1 MSVGRN
7 ETCPCGSGKKF
18 KVCCA
23 GKSAQRTSR
32 GLMLLLG
39 TLAIIAAV
47 GIVASMRDDDEKR
60 RTPVPVAAAPVNVPG
75 PQPPGPVPPGKVWS
89 KEHGHWH
96 DQAPA
101 NPIQI
106 QQTSPIQTQ
115 QSAVTPAPAL
125 TPGPQPP
132 GPVPPGKVWSQEH
145 GHWHDAPAR

>member
-39 TLAIIAAV
+39 TMGIIAAV
-47 GIVASMRDDDEKR
+47 GIIASIRDGREKPRTPAAVASA
-60 RTPVPVAAAPVNVPG
+60 PAPVNVPG

-89 KEHGHWH
+89 
-96 DQAPA
+96 
-101 NPIQI
+101 
-106 QQTSPIQTQ
+106 T
-115 QSAVTPAPAL
+115 
-125 TPGPQPP
+125 
-132 GPVPPGKVWSQEH
+132 EH
-145 GHWHDAPAR
+145 GHWHDAPAPAQ